1 MKKHPYMKSAIVLL
15 YDYFARI
22 SRNLSLL
29 HTDLACK
36 V

>member
-1 MKKHPYMKSAIVLL
+1 MKKYPYMKSAVVLL

-22 SRNLSLL
+22 SRNINPL
-29 HTDLACK
+29 HTDFACK